1 MFIKATPYSIKLP
14 TTPCIQLKLP
24 LCFYKKITPCS
35 KRKRKKKTTSN
46 YKKKTYK
53 KESHCIHKGRVRK
66 LIYIKNFG

>member
-35 KRKRKKKTTSN
+35 KRKRKKNLPQIIKRKPT
-46 YKKKTYK
+46 KKVTL
-53 KESHCIHKGRVRK
+53 HT
-66 LIYIKNFG
+66 